1 MANNAVGW
9 SREDFEGLQAIDNS
23 PGSMLHPANP
33 PGNHQHHH
41 QQYSQQQPHGQ
52 QHYNGQHDYQYQ
64 HAQQQSPVPV
74 SSGGEGRGQDWLD
87 FSPST
92 KISTPATLVAEAR
105 NGTRAPGSEPRIL
118 GLRRTTFF
126 LTVSNILLAIGLVV
140 LGVVQ
145 NHALKNSSGA
155 STALEAQG
163 SCPK

>member
-9 SREDFEGLQAIDNS
+9 SREDFEGLQAIDRS

-33 PGNHQHHH
+33 PDH
-41 QQYSQQQPHGQ
+41 QQYSQQQHGQ
-52 QHYNGQHDYQYQ
+52 QHYSGQHNYQYQ
-64 HAQQQSPVPV
+64 HTQQQNPVPV
-74 SSGGEGRGQDWLD
+74 SSGGEGRRQDWLD
-87 FSPST
+87 FSPSA
-92 KISTPATLVAEAR
+92 KISTPVTLVAEAR
-105 NGTRAPGSEPRIL
+105 HGTRTPGSEPRIL

-145 NHALKNSSGA
+145 NDALKNSSGA